1 MPNATLLRTVIL
13 TTLAMV
19 AFAGNSLLC
28 RLALKQTAIDAV
40 SFTSIRLVAATL
52 VLWLIVVSRNRNLA
66 PAGNWF
72 SAWALFAYA
81 ALFSFAYIDLPA
93 AAGALILF
101 GSVQTTMIGYGF
113 LTGERL
119 SGRQMVGLMMALG
132 GLGGLMLPGI
142 SAPPLFSSVL
152 MLGAGVSWGI
162 YSLRGRGTG
171 DPTEVTAGNFLRTVP
186 MTVALSLMMS
196 RGAVLDSP
204 GVIYAILSGG
214 LTSGIGYAIWYAA
227 LPNLRASQAATVQ
240 LSVPVIAAL
249 GGVLLIGELLTLRL
263 VLASATIL
271 FGIALV
277 VLEKA
282 KRS

>member
-1 MPNATLLRTVIL
+1 MPNSTVPRTVIL

-28 RLALKQTAIDAV
+28 RLALKQTAIDAA
-40 SFTSIRLVAATL
+40 SFTSIRMVAATL
-52 VLWLIVVSRNRNLA
+52 VLWLIVLSRNRNLA

-101 GSVQTTMIGYGF
+101 GSVQVTMISYGF
-113 LTGERL
+113 WAGERL
-119 SGRQMVGLMMALG
+119 RGKQMVGLMMALS
-132 GLGGLMLPGI
+132 GLGGLMLPGL
-142 SAPPLFSSVL
+142 SAPPLLASVL
-152 MLGAGVSWGI
+152 MFGAGLAWGI
-162 YSLRGRGTG
+162 YSLRGRGAG

-186 MTVALSLMMS
+186 MTAALSLVMS
-196 RGAVLDSP
+196 RGTVLDSP

-214 LTSGIGYAIWYAA
+214 LSSGIGYAIWYAA
-227 LPNLRASQAATVQ
+227 LPNLRASHAATVQ

-249 GGVLLIGELLTLRL
+249 GGVLLIGELMTLRL
-263 VLASATIL
+263 VLASAAIL

-277 VLEKA
+277 TLEKV
-282 KRS
+282 KPS

>member
-1 MPNATLLRTVIL
+1 MPNATALRTIIL

-28 RLALKQTAIDAV
+28 RLALKQTAIDAA
-40 SFTSIRLVAATL
+40 SFTGIRMVAATL
-52 VLWLIVVSRNRNLA
+52 VLWLIVLGRNRNVA
-66 PAGNWF
+66 HEGNWL

-113 LTGERL
+113 LSGERL
-119 SGRQMVGLMMALG
+119 RGKQVVGLMMALC
-132 GLGGLMLPGI
+132 GLGGLMLPGL

-152 MLGAGVSWGI
+152 MVGAGIAWGI
-162 YSLRGRGTG
+162 YSLRGRGAG
-171 DPTEVTAGNFLRTVP
+171 DPTKVTAGNFLRTVP
-186 MTVALSLMMS
+186 MTAALSLVMS
-196 RGAVLDSP
+196 RGTVLDAP

>member
-1 MPNATLLRTVIL
+1 
-13 TTLAMV
+13 MV

-28 RLALKQTAIDAV
+28 RLALKQTAIDAA
-40 SFTSIRLVAATL
+40 SFTSIRMVAATL
-52 VLWLIVVSRNRNLA
+52 VLWLIVLSRNRNVA
-66 PAGNWF
+66 PEDNWF

-113 LTGERL
+113 LSGERL
-119 SGRQMVGLMMALG
+119 RGKQVVGLMMALG
-132 GLGGLMLPGI
+132 GLGGLMLPGL

-152 MLGAGVSWGI
+152 MLGAGVAWGI
-162 YSLRGRGTG
+162 YSLRGRGAG
-171 DPTEVTAGNFLRTVP
+171 DPTEVTARNFLRTVP
-186 MTVALSLMMS
+186 MTAALSLVMS
-196 RGAVLDSP
+196 RGTMLDSP
-204 GVIYAILSGG
+204 GVVYAILSGG
-214 LTSGIGYAIWYAA
+214 FTSGIGYAIWYAA